1 MLGQKTDFRQI
12 PVDDIFN
19 GERALATLM
28 TVPYQA
34 DEAGEVE
41 SVQLLQARFPDSV
54 LATEDFRDQQAV
66 TVKADAL
73 LGVARFLRDEMG
85 YDMLLDDTSY
95 DRLNL
100 GQEPR
105 FVGVYELRS
114 VRHNRQLRLLVP
126 APDDKRPVLPSLTK
140 IWPTANWHERE
151 AFDLMGIRYKGH
163 PDLKRILM
171 PDNWVGHPLRK
182 DYDIN
187 REEVPFSVNWEA
199 PEFEN
204 LGKQILEPV
213 VPVMEIPDGMDHRHL
228 VINMGPQHPS
238 THGVLRLIAELEGE
252 KVVRVDP
259 DLGYL
264 HSGFEKQGE
273 NVRWKDFVY
282 YTDRMDYLSSMS
294 NNLGY
299 VLAVETLLGIE
310 VPPRAKALRVIMA
323 ELQRIA
329 SHLVA
334 LGTAV
339 LDLSGTSMAFL
350 MYAFRERELITD
362 IFEMVSGG
370 RLTLSYMRIG
380 GLAADVPPAFDYKVR
395 QVLEVM
401 PSRIDEY
408 ERMLTDS
415 VIFRGR
421 TEGVGPLSAEDA
433 LALGVTGPMLRAS
446 GVPYDLRRVR
456 PYCGYEQ
463 YDFDVV
469 TETGC
474 DVFSRYLVRVNE
486 MRQSLRIIQ
495 QALDNLPAGPV
506 NVDNRK
512 VVPPPREELDHDMEA
527 LIHHFKL
534 WTEGMKTPPGSIY
547 HAVENPKGI
556 LGFFLV
562 SDGSAHPYRLR
573 VRGPSFVNLQ
583 ALNRMA
589 SGQYVADL
597 IASLGSVDIVLGEV
611 DR

>member
-1 MLGQKTDFRQI
+1 M
-12 PVDDIFN
+12 
-19 GERALATLM
+19 ATLM
-28 TVPYQA
+28 EISSQPDT
-34 DEAGEVE
+34 AGETE
-41 SVQLLQARFPDSV
+41 SVQRLQQQFPGAI
-54 LATEDFRDQQAV
+54 LATDNFRGQQAV
-66 TVKADAL
+66 TVKAERL
-73 LGVARFLRDEMG
+73 LDVARFARDALK
-85 YDMLLDDTSY
+85 YDLLMDVTSY
-95 DRLNL
+95 DRLQL
-100 GQEPR
+100 GEEPR
-105 FVGVYELRS
+105 FVGVYELHS
-114 VRHNRQLRLLVP
+114 VQHNRHLRLCVP
-126 APDDKRPVLPSLTK
+126 VPDDKKPQLPSVTK

-151 AFDLMGIRYKGH
+151 AYDLMGIRYKGH

-171 PDNWVGHPLRK
+171 PDDWVGHPLRK

-187 REEVPFSVNWEA
+187 REQVPFTVNWGD

-204 LGKQILEPV
+204 MGQQILEPI
-213 VPVMEIPDGMDHRHL
+213 VPAMEIPDGMDHRHL
-228 VINMGPQHPS
+228 VINIGPQHPS
-238 THGVLRLIAELEGE
+238 THGVLRLITELEGE

-273 NVRWKDFVY
+273 NVRWKDFAY

-299 VLAVETLLGIE
+299 VLAVERLLNIE
-310 VPPRAKALRVIMA
+310 VPPRAQALRVIMA

-380 GLAADVPPAFDYKVR
+380 GLADDVPPAFDYKVR

-408 ERMLTDS
+408 DRMLTRS
-415 VIFRGR
+415 AIFRGR
-421 TEGVGPLSAEDA
+421 SVGIGVLPAADA
-433 LALGVTGPMLRAS
+433 IALGVTGPMLRAA
-446 GVPYDLRRVR
+446 GVPYDLRKLR
-456 PYCGYEQ
+456 PYCGYDQ

-469 TETGC
+469 TETGA
-474 DVFSRYLVRVNE
+474 DVYARYLVRVNE

-495 QALDNLPAGPV
+495 QALDSLPEGPV
-506 NVDNRK
+506 NVDNPK
-512 VVPPPREELDHDMEA
+512 IVPPRRELLDQDMEA

-534 WTEGMKTPPGSIY
+534 WTEGMKVPAGSVY
-547 HAVENPKGI
+547 SATENPKGI

-583 ALNRMA
+583 ALNEMA
-589 SGQYVADL
+589 QGQYVADL